1 MVPVVAGSIPVSHPT
16 LPPFLRT
23 RIFSE
28 SPGQTHLTDAA
39 PPAVSLTQTRHPQ
52 PDTTTGQP
60 DILMESLEQR
70 ITYKFA
76 NSLLL
81 AEALTHPSL
90 AYESNRP
97 HFDNQ
102 RLEFLGDAVLQ
113 LILTE
118 KLFAMFPGFS
128 EGRLT
133 KLRSRLVS
141 RDALCQYADAIQ
153 LGEYLL
159 LGKGEAAS
167 GGRDRASNLADA
179 IEALIGAIYLD
190 GGYDPAR
197 QVVLRLCSQMLDHV
211 EEEPEEVNPKGQLQ
225 EILQAISP
233 VSPNY
238 RIVNQEGPDHQK
250 TFTACVEWNGHEL
263 GLGHGGSKKEAE
275 IDAALNAL
283 ADQRWESESTGPG
296 ESCEQVAN
304 EAEIP

>member
-1 MVPVVAGSIPVSHPT
+1 
-16 LPPFLRT
+16 
-23 RIFSE
+23 
-28 SPGQTHLTDAA
+28 
-39 PPAVSLTQTRHPQ
+39 
-52 PDTTTGQP
+52 
-60 DILMESLEQR
+60 MESIEQR
-70 ITYKFA
+70 LQYKFA

-90 AYESNRP
+90 AYETNRP

-141 RDALCQYADAIQ
+141 RDALCRYADTIE

-190 GGYDPAR
+190 GGYAPTRD
-197 QVVLRLCSQMLDHV
+197 VVLRLCAEMLDHV
-211 EEEPEEVNPKGQLQ
+211 EEEPEEINPKGQLQ

-233 VSPNY
+233 VSPAY
-238 RIVNQEGPDHQK
+238 RIVSQEGPDHQK
-250 TFTACVEWNGHEL
+250 TFTACVEWEGREL
-263 GLGHGGSKKEAE
+263 GFGDGGSKKEAE
-275 IDAALNAL
+275 IEAALSAL
-283 ADQRWESESTGPG
+283 AERRWESAPEPSSDSE
-296 ESCEQVAN
+296 ESCEQLAKESGEV
-304 EAEIP
+304 